1 MTFVNVFQEVSVAGK
16 NQTGTDAAKA
26 APANEA
32 EWLPKIE
39 QIQAPPELV
48 EEMRAARARHR
59 EPPPKALRHSAQAV
73 RELAL
78 TSAPNRELA
87 QFLLRIPDDMRD
99 ALRNSA
105 AANGR
110 SMNSEILARLR
121 DTFEWPRAEA
131 ERILAKSTAAVQTIA
146 GLGDEAMSLAAD
158 FKSAL
163 EAERGLVAE
172 LQAKLDRLKSER

>member
-1 MTFVNVFQEVSVAGK
+1 MAGK
-16 NQTGTDAAKA
+16 NPIGTDAAKA
-26 APANEA
+26 APASEA

-48 EEMRAARARHR
+48 EQMRAARARQG
-59 EPPPKALRHSAQAV
+59 EPPPDALVRAAQIA
-73 RELAL
+73 REGAL
-78 TSAPNRELA
+78 TSAPNRDLA
-87 QFLLRIPDDMRD
+87 QFLLRMPDDMRD

-121 DTFEWPRAEA
+121 DTFEWPRADA
-131 ERILAKSTAAVQTIA
+131 ERTLAASTAAVQTIA

-172 LQAKLDRLKSER
+172 LQAKLDKLKSDR